1 MIQTGFESRVKVQ
14 QIIDS
19 QLPEYI
25 LDESPKTVDFLK
37 QYYIGQEYQGGP
49 IDITDNLDQYLKLDN
64 LTPEVVVGSTTLST
78 GIAATTTTI
87 EVASTK
93 GFPENY
99 GLLKI
104 NDEVITYTGLT
115 TNTFTGCKRGFCGI
129 TSYHE
134 LNNQEELVF
143 SDTTA
148 AAHTSNSNIQNL
160 SSLFLKEFY
169 KKTKSTLTPG
179 LEDVPFTDPINAGN
193 FIKESRSL
201 YEAKGTDES
210 FRILFNV
217 LYGETPQ
224 VVNLEEFLI
233 KPSSANF
240 VRREVAIGDVISGD
254 ITKLVGQT
262 IFKEGDLTTSA
273 SIAEVEAFTRTGI
286 SYTENKQYY
295 KLSLFLGYSNSES
308 AIQGD
313 FKITPTSKSL
323 SAVSANSSTIMV
335 DSTIGFGQTGTL
347 VSGANTSIYY
357 TSKSIN
363 QFFGVSGITSPIANA
378 DNIIGG
384 DIYYGYEN
392 GDTTKKVRIRLNGVL
407 SEFEQTSSTL
417 DVDEG
422 QEITVK
428 NIGNL
433 IVNPSTDRTYEE
445 IFANSW
451 IYNTGVRYK
460 VQGDT
465 FSAAIKFTLFD
476 NLDRS
481 SLKTGDTVQIFRRGS
496 DTPETLGSGATTAYI
511 KSDGLQANE
520 PWNTKSKEVELSDNY
535 TGNGEIDIRRVIN
548 TARSVGAPLEY
559 DPSFSDVQNVYVG
572 SGKTAYVASNSLPSG
587 TTDALSGVTTSFKNT
602 ITTSTQTFVAVG
614 LLDPLSTEPT
624 YDTTI
629 RFNNAVP
636 FMRGDS
642 LYYNPTGTPLT
653 GLSTGRYYVDV
664 VNASN
669 GDVKLYNSPALID
682 GVNYL
687 PFKLGTA
694 NIADQ
699 KFTLFSQKDGLIGPQ
714 KVFKAFS
721 LEQSTATGT
730 QVPTTFGPTGVLING
745 VEITNYKSTDKIYY
759 GPLTSTN
766 ILNQGTDYDVIN
778 LPHIEVAA
786 GVGTLA
792 LIQPVLTGTM
802 TEAVVDP
809 QGFNVDRVLSI
820 DVTGGNGTAVIEPLI
835 ESKKRSVSFDA
846 RGVWEGGGVGFIG
859 LAGTT
864 ITFLEN
870 HSFVRGQEIIY
881 NSEGNIEIGVGIGT
895 STLGNYANY
904 FANVINTTTI
914 SLHNTKTDANNQTN
928 PIGIRT
934 SSGGIQKFQTL
945 ADLKTIIGTEVVDGG
960 TFTNRQLR
968 VQPKN
973 ISIIYNTVNFENHG
987 FNDGD
992 LLEYKTWGTE
1002 ITGIVTANQYCV
1014 LKDDDNSFKLADAGI
1029 GGTDLTNYSRRNSV
1043 ILGSQGVGEQ
1053 IFKYPDISVAV
1064 NYVPIG
1070 GTTNIDS
1077 IVLTPT
1083 VRGSIVDSYLYEKG
1097 TGYGSTTINFESQP
1111 LITIKTGKDC
1121 ALTPVIINGQIV
1133 SVNIQNAGDEYY
1145 SVPDINIIDE
1155 SGAGSGAIL
1164 RPVIENRK
1172 ITSVVVANTG
1182 IGYSSTHTS
1191 IKVTSTGKN
1200 GKIEAKVRPLTIDI
1214 RKKYDSDE
1222 LLLPS
1227 DNKLKYTVCGYGA
1240 TYRNSFGE
1248 DPTLISKIIG
1258 WAYDGNPIYGP
1269 YGNSDPQD
1277 SSSGAKRLVSG
1288 YTASTSNV
1296 IDRPSFN
1303 LGMFVEDYKFDNS
1316 GDLDENNGRFSK
1328 TPEFPDGVYAY
1339 YATIYSSSHP
1349 EYANQSQFPYF
1360 IGDSYRSLP
1369 LEQNFNQSS
1378 DFAKTDLVR
1387 NTFPY
1392 RSSSINVDNDYII
1405 EPNEIDKQK
1414 VLIESVSS
1422 GSVDEVSIVSAG
1434 SSYKVGDILTFDDTH
1449 TDGGGLSVKVSS
1461 LIGEDIYSVTN
1472 SSVSYSNVVFTKQSD
1487 NSVRGTITGNHI
1499 LNNQDVVTVSGF
1511 TTSLSALNN
1520 RYTIGINT
1528 AHTILT
1534 NPLPTNKGTGAGTT
1548 EIVVADI
1555 PASVSVGSS
1564 IGIGTETGK
1573 ILNIYRNENVLTVE
1587 RGVNEDDKAAGVG
1600 VTYHQNS
1607 FTFNQPIDDLDSKVN
1622 DIVYF
1627 NPDKAVGFGTTAGA
1641 PSHLQKSFTFA
1652 NRTITRNV
1660 PCGRVYI
1667 PNHPFTEGQ
1676 EVTYTQA
1683 GSTALTYVSVGSTP
1697 SVWDTPAT
1705 FDTLVGG
1712 SGYSN
1717 GARVATTGGTGTELY
1732 VTIATS
1738 AGAVT
1743 GVTLPTLASG
1753 DAGRNYTVGDII
1765 TITGGGGN
1773 ATFRIATLATNVP
1786 TSSYYI
1792 RHPFGLSSSETLY
1805 ISNATPTTVGLKTE
1819 KTGPE
1824 ILFTSGGSDSDLFS
1838 LESNY
1843 TQEKGTVSRI
1853 NTEVT
1858 TVKSHGLKI
1867 GDTVSLK
1874 ATVGLTTG
1882 VGIGSTD
1889 IAISRQSG
1897 TGYILVDPI
1906 EYDHTATYPPSTFYN
1921 GSEHNFNTGD
1931 KVYLTNTSGTLPTGL
1946 SERAYFVYVQSSKFF
1961 QLCETYKDTQS
1972 PANIISFTGTPTG
1985 TRTFSKINPPIKV
1998 IKNNSPRFNL
2008 KDPSLS
2014 GYDLK
2019 FYYDKE
2025 FKNEFVSTATT
2036 TTSFNITT
2044 LGIVG
2049 SGINGSKTIN
2059 YNGELPDKLYYTLGK
2074 SGYISTADTTVQ
2086 NYSKIEYVDSEYNG
2100 TYDTILTGPT
2110 INITSAGSGYS
2121 NGINVSTTGG
2131 TGSGLTVDIK
2141 TSAGNVQTVAI
2152 NTAGTGYTSGDTI
2165 TISGGGGN
2173 ATFTIFFVFTV
2184 VSDSSLDDTFLTP
2197 SITDTLKYTTTSTN
2211 TIGGVDGTNIISG
2224 GSDYKKLPTFVGSLS
2239 TEGSG
2244 LYAVSKS
2251 KSIGNINQTR
2261 IINEGFEYSSDPT
2274 LRPEAFI
2281 SPIITINN
2289 SNTIGVVTTVY
2300 GGSGYGNPPKIT
2312 IVDTITRETI
2322 DSGILEAN
2330 MSGSAINI
2338 VDIKQP
2344 PYGLPET
2351 PVTLFTTN
2359 NDNGVGI
2366 NTILSDRVVGGS
2378 GIFTCFFATTNPSAF
2393 AVNDRVFIEG
2403 VTKIVGSGG
2412 TGFNSADV
2420 GYKFGRVVSYVGG
2433 VIEDA
2438 VKITYED
2445 DFISTN
2451 CGMADTVQSVAS
2463 IIKKS
2468 DYPSFSVYQV
2478 PSNFIEGEQLI
2489 SNNIE
2494 RDLFIASS
2502 NDDFIK
2508 VSGVYLLSV
2517 GEVITGKVSGVR
2529 ATIENIRNNEG
2540 TYIIKYG
2547 VEKNIGWS
2555 DDIGKLSSDNQV
2567 TPDNDYY
2574 QNLSYTI
2581 KSTKTF
2587 DELRSPVNGLL
2598 HTSGLKNFADTGITS
2613 TSKVGIGSTSYT
2625 LSIQDIISDNR
2636 VDTINNWAN
2645 AEDLSSLTTSSKTV
2659 KLTNKRLTP
2668 YQLARSNE
2676 VLLID
2681 NINSQFSNL
2690 DGSPSTYLNIENLVG
2705 KSSYIEYTIRISNLT
2720 YSEVQLV
2727 ELVILNNGTDI
2738 TLLKKSELDDTSRIG
2753 DFSIVEDVF
2762 GNKYLTF
2769 TPLPNAFDYDYDL
2782 KVLKSAVSN
2791 NNLIATQPVGFSK
2804 MMSSVGI
2811 AQKTSA
2817 GIATA
2822 NIVSLDSSE
2831 YESVLVKTALTN
2843 TTTNE
2848 MSYVEIYAA
2857 HDSLGNAFMSEVF
2870 VDNDE
2875 PSGYS
2880 EDLPGTFKVGIMTAS
2895 GGGITT
2901 FFVGFNNS
2909 LVNDDVQYKSR
2920 IVTFEADAASGEGK
2934 YHFKVTGQPDNA
2946 ERTALYQSDTE
2957 VKATNT
2963 YPDGWT
2969 VASLDKSLFNS
2980 AKSIVEVGA
2989 GATYKELHQV
2999 LWTYDGTDIFSQQ
3012 GPILSVGPTDGKFG
3026 PTGYGITA
3034 TTISTGI
3041 GTCWA
3046 EIDGSN
3052 IVLKYDP
3059 PTTYPTTSLRTN
3071 VLTLGLY
3078 TENDLINTPNT
3089 NALTY
3094 GAARDSISI
3103 HEYNA
3108 LNGDRVNKKQFRL
3121 TSATTPIFAKIFN
3134 PADVVSGTT
3143 FTIEDHFFR
3152 TGEELVYKPGTTF
3165 IGVSSSPMTHSSGPA
3180 TVPSA
3185 VYVNRINKD
3194 QFTLSSSRSSSGVPG
3209 APLDITGYGVGN
3221 AHELS
3226 MPLANSKSVITIDNI
3241 IQSPIAFTSINFDLA
3256 DNADA
3261 TGAPPQQGIDATRT
3275 TFALT
3280 GISSIVPN
3288 DLLKFEDEY
3297 VRVINIGTGTTSVGP
3312 ITNFGSYNL
3321 VTVERGF
3328 VGTFA
3333 DKHDDG
3339 TNGRVYRGSYNIVGE
3354 NINFTEP
3361 PRGNSQVLKT
3371 RSNLPF
3377 PRSEFTGRVFL
3388 RNDYS
3393 TNAVYDDISDQ
3404 FTGIG
3409 RTFNLTVGG
3418 ANTTGIGSTGGNAIL
3433 TINSLFQRPSTP
3445 NNANNNF
3452 SIDDTGNVTAPIK
3465 YRWYV
3470 REIASAGSGYSN
3482 GTDVATTGGTGTGLK
3497 VDITT
3502 SAGAVQTVTITTD
3515 GTGYTSGDTI
3525 TISGGGGNATF
3536 ILSGKT
3542 SVVFSGVRVDVNDVP
3557 TIVPY
3562 DVNQNAIPR
3571 GGVIVSLGSTEGLG
3585 YAPLRS
3591 SIAYAELG
3599 IGNSGSI
3606 VGIATTATIGEPI
3619 PISSAIYNNETGDME
3634 VTTAEPHNL
3643 EVGIIKDVKFVG
3655 LEFTCSNNFDV
3666 YAAEYNPTTGEM
3678 VLNIGDHPLG
3688 IGQSVGIAT
3697 ESLGFTC
3704 DHGAGTHY
3712 YPRTTDPLAGI
3723 TTHIRAVTH
3732 NTITINVL
3740 DNDEI
3745 PSTNVTPHT
3754 FVSARPDAVIV
3765 RSGYSGL
3772 TSNVFP
3778 YAGTGLGDISY
3789 LLKISSGGTG
3799 YSNGTNVATTGG
3811 TGTGLKVDITQ
3822 VGGNVRTVTI
3832 NTTSTTPTGYVSG
3845 DIITI
3850 SGGGGNATLIISKKT
3865 SLVYPIDRVSIGN
3878 FVHRFESALTGA
3890 VYRGGDYAHT
3900 YVAASTGAS
3909 AIVNTTGGGSA
3920 VIGKP
3925 SAADY
3930 NAVTGVLTLTFS
3942 GVHGLS
3948 TGNTIKV
3955 ADKSLA
3961 FTCSRDN
3968 HKTIHKYPRESDPKF
3983 DTDMSVTEID
3993 VNTITVNVGTSP
4005 IVSKTPTAATYTPS
4019 TGLLEM
4025 TVGSGHG
4032 WTSAGTL
4039 TNPVTAANYTE
4050 TSGKLVITSSA
4061 HGLSV
4066 GEYVKLNDGCL
4077 SFTCTRDND
4086 ATVHA
4091 YPRVSDPAHAKWL
4104 PITNRST
4111 NTFTI
4116 YVGAARNDAFVDY
4129 QYVHK
4134 FVTDSYVEGGI
4145 LVGTDASYAG
4155 ITTAGLTFSCD
4166 RDDYSTLHA
4175 YPRLTDPAGD
4185 GAVVAVQSHTTDT
4198 ITVDVGKLPS
4208 YRFST
4213 NVGINSIPHTYVG
4226 RGYTYPW
4233 YGDANFGSGYRVG
4246 VGRTNISID
4255 VVDLPFDHKFIGAS
4269 TPIRKL
4275 TWNGAEITPTDADYN
4290 PSTGLMIVTSAGHG
4304 LDNGNNIGIGT
4315 NSLTFTCSKDGHATE
4330 HTYPRGTGITTDPSY
4345 NTLIPVTKINDDT
4358 FSVNVGSSV
4367 GTGASVVAT
4376 VGAGGTV
4383 DFALIGMGTNYA
4395 NPQLVIPEPSYASL
4409 GVTGV
4414 SRLDGTTN
4422 TGTGLLLNI
4431 DVGAASTVG
4440 IGSTLFSVKNW
4451 EIVRNGYGFRRGDVF
4466 TPVGLV
4472 EGEYGVVTQATFEVL
4487 DTFSDNFGM
4496 WNFGNMDYIDD
4507 IAELQDGVQRRFDL
4521 KYNGALL
4528 SFEIEENGDFPDMNL
4543 SNCLFIV
4550 VNGTIQEPG
4559 VAYNF
4564 EGGSSFL
4571 FTEAPQAHDNVSIF
4585 FYRGTYGQDSQLI
4598 TNIYPT
4604 VKKGDILQLDRI
4616 TENKENQGDRT
4627 VVGIPTS
4634 NIVETLLYKGV
4645 GISNE
4650 PKSLNWTKQ
4659 KSDKIVNGV
4668 LVSKVREVLE
4678 PLIFP
4683 TGKLIAD
4690 IPASVN
4696 PSAIYLD
4703 DASDFDYEGTADTNT
4718 LSIQVVD
4725 QKPIVAAAITAT
4737 VAGGEVTALTIV
4749 DGGQGYVGATT
4760 SIYISAPPEVGVG
4773 IGITATAAATIT
4785 NGVITNYV
4793 LTAPSLGGFGYDNTN
4808 PPNVLASTPPPKND
4822 VIVGI
4827 NSVVSYS
4834 GPITGID
4841 RVTGS
4846 GTGITDAIKFTIYAP
4861 TEAEGGYDD
4870 GVKNLVVGMPIYI
4883 TGTTFDPPA
4892 SPMTSL
4898 GGSSTDKI
4906 GISTTFDNVYEILS
4920 MTGSTTASTRTVTCN
4935 ILGSHSFSHAGSV
4948 DSPIGYFSIG
4958 IIKGGPLVNA
4968 DSTSFAVNGF
4978 TNTAPTG
4985 LSTYPTV
4992 LRRNVGLRTT
5002 GALNPTL

>member
-19 QLPEYI
+19 QLPEYV
-25 LDESPKTVDFLK
+25 LDENPTTVDFLK

-143 SDTTA
+143 ADTTA
-148 AAHTSNSNIQNL
+148 AAHTSNTKIQNL
-160 SSLFLKEFY
+160 SSLFLQEFY
-169 KKTKSTLTPG
+169 KKTKATLTPG
-179 LEDVPFTDPINAGN
+179 LEDVPFTDPLNAGN

-240 VRREVAIGDVISGD
+240 IRREVAIGDVISGD

-262 IFKEGDLTTSA
+262 IFKEGDATTNA
-273 SIAEVEAFTRTGI
+273 SIAEIEAFRRSGV

-295 KLSLFLGYSNSES
+295 KLSLFLGYSDSES

-313 FKITPTSKSL
+313 FKATPTSKSL
-323 SAVSANSSTIMV
+323 FSVGSGSTTIMV

-347 VSGANTSIYY
+347 VSGNNTNIYY

-363 QFFGVSGITSPIANA
+363 QFFGVSGITEPIPNA
-378 DNIIGG
+378 ADIIGG

-407 SEFEQTSSTL
+407 SGFEQTSTTL

-422 QEITVK
+422 QEISVK

-433 IVNPSTDRTYEE
+433 IVNPTTDRTYEE

-460 VQGDT
+460 VDGDT
-465 FSAAIKFTLFD
+465 FSAASEFTLLD

-481 SLKTGDTVQIFRRGS
+481 SLKTGDTVQIFLRGGN
-496 DTPETLGSGATTAYI
+496 TAQTLGAGATTAYVQN
-511 KSDGLQANE
+511 DGLQAKE
-520 PWNTKSKEVELSDNY
+520 PWSTPSRTVKLSDNY
-535 TGNGEIDIRRVIN
+535 TGTGEIDIRRVIN

-559 DPSFSDVQNVYVG
+559 NPSFSDIQNVYVG

-587 TTDALSGVTTSFKNT
+587 TTDALTGITTSFKNT
-602 ITTSTQTFVAVG
+602 ITTPIQTFVAVA

-624 YDTTI
+624 YSTTI

-642 LYYNPTGTPLT
+642 LYYEPTGAPLT
-653 GLSTGRYYVDV
+653 GLDTGRYYVDV
-664 VNASN
+664 VSPDKR
-669 GDVKLYNSPALID
+669 DVKLYNSPALID

-687 PFKLGTA
+687 SMKVGTA
-694 NIADQ
+694 STADQ

-730 QVPTTFGPTGVLING
+730 QVPTAFGPTGILING
-745 VEITNYKSTDKIYY
+745 VEITNYKSTDKVYY

-766 ILNQGTDYDVIN
+766 VLNQGTGYDVIN

-786 GVGTLA
+786 GVGTVA
-792 LIQPVLTGTM
+792 LVQPVLTGTM

-809 QGFNVDRVLSI
+809 QGFNIERVLSI

-835 ESKKRSVSFDA
+835 STKKRSVSFDS
-846 RGVWEGGGVGFIG
+846 RGAWQGGGVN
-859 LAGTT
+859 LAANT

-870 HSFVRGQEIIY
+870 HYFVNGQEIIY
-881 NSEGNIEIGVGIGT
+881 NSEENIEIGVGIGT

-904 FANVINTTTI
+904 FANVVGLTTI
-914 SLHNTKTDANNQTN
+914 TLHNTESDALNGLN
-928 PIGIRT
+928 PVGIRT
-934 SSGGIQKFQTL
+934 SSGGVQKFQTL
-945 ADLKTIIGTEVVDGG
+945 ANLKTVIGTKVVDGG

-968 VQPKN
+968 VQPKD
-973 ISIIYNTVNFENHG
+973 ISTDYNTINFENHG
-987 FNDGD
+987 FNSGD
-992 LLEYKTWGTE
+992 LLEYKTWGTV
-1002 ITGIVTANQYCV
+1002 ITGIVTANQYYV
-1014 LKDDDNSFKLADAGI
+1014 LKNDNNSFRLADAGI
-1029 GGTDLTNYSRRNSV
+1029 GGTNPTNYDRKNIVSFTSN
-1043 ILGSQGVGEQ
+1043 GVGEQ
-1053 IFKYPDISVAV
+1053 IFKYPDISVTV
-1064 NYVPIG
+1064 NYVPVG
-1070 GTTNIDS
+1070 GTTNVES
-1077 IVLTPT
+1077 ILLTPT
-1083 VRGSIVDSYLYEKG
+1083 VRGNIVDSYLYEKG

-1111 LITIKTGKDC
+1111 LITIKTGKD
-1121 ALTPVIINGQIV
+1121 AVLTPIIDNGQII
-1133 SVNIQNAGDEYY
+1133 SVNVQNPGVEYY
-1145 SVPDINIIDE
+1145 SSPDISIKDE

-1164 RPVIENRK
+1164 RPVLANRK
-1172 ITSVVVANTG
+1172 ISSVIVVSPG

-1191 IKVTSTGKN
+1191 ITVTSAGKN
-1200 GKIEAKVRPLTIDI
+1200 GFLEAKVRPLTIDI
-1214 RKKYDSDE
+1214 RRKYGSDE

-1227 DNKLKYTVCGYGA
+1227 DNKLKYTLCGYGA
-1240 TYRNSFGE
+1240 TYRNTFGE

-1269 YGNSDPQD
+1269 YGNSDPED
-1277 SSSGAKRLVSG
+1277 GNSGAKRLVSG

-1339 YATIYSSSHP
+1339 YATIHSSTHP
-1349 EYANQSQFPYF
+1349 VYGSQPQFPYF
-1360 IGDSYRSLP
+1360 IGNSYRSLP
-1369 LEQNFNQSS
+1369 LDQNFDQSS
-1378 DFAKTDLVR
+1378 NFAKTDLVR

-1392 RSSSINVDNDYII
+1392 RSSSINADNDYII

-1414 VLIESVSS
+1414 VVIESVTS

-1434 SSYKVGDILTFDDTH
+1434 SSYKVGDILTFDDID

-1461 LIGEDIYSVTN
+1461 LTGEDIYSVAN
-1472 SSVSYSNVVFTKQSD
+1472 SSIAYNNVVFTKEGG
-1487 NSVRGTITGNHI
+1487 NSVRATITGNNI
-1499 LNNQDVVTVSGF
+1499 LNDQDVVTVSGF
-1511 TTSLSALNN
+1511 TTSLSALN
-1520 RYTIGINT
+1520 RDYFIGINT

-1534 NPLPTNKGTGAGTT
+1534 YPLPTNLGTGVGTT

-1555 PASVSVGSS
+1555 PSTVSVGSS

-1573 ILNIYRNENVLTVE
+1573 ILNIYRNENVLTIM
-1587 RGVNEDDKAAGVG
+1587 RGVNAHDVLTGAG
-1600 VTYHQNS
+1600 VTYHPNS
-1607 FTFNQPIDDLDSKVN
+1607 FTFKQPIDDIDSKVN

-1667 PNHPFTEGQ
+1667 PNHPFAEGQ

-1683 GSTALTYVSVGSTP
+1683 GSTALTYVSIGNTP
-1697 SVWDTPAT
+1697 FTP
-1705 FDTLVGG
+1705 
-1712 SGYSN
+1712 
-1717 GARVATTGGTGTELY
+1717 
-1732 VTIATS
+1732 
-1738 AGAVT
+1738 
-1743 GVTLPTLASG
+1743 G
-1753 DAGRNYTVGDII
+1753 D
-1765 TITGGGGN
+1765 
-1773 ATFRIATLATNVP
+1773 P
-1786 TSSYYI
+1786 TSTYYI
-1792 RHPFGLSSSETLY
+1792 RHPFALPASATLY
-1805 ISNATPTTVGLKTE
+1805 ISNATPTTIGLKTE
-1819 KTGPE
+1819 RTGPE
-1824 ILFTSGGSDSDLFS
+1824 IFFTSGGSDSDLFS

-1843 TQEKGTVSRI
+1843 TQEKGTVTRI

-1858 TVKSHGLKI
+1858 TLNPHGLKI

-1897 TGYILVDPI
+1897 TGYILVDPV
-1906 EYDHTATYPPSTFYN
+1906 EYDHTTTYPPSTFNN

-1946 SERAYFVYVQSSKFF
+1946 SERAYFVYVLSSKFF

-1972 PANIISFTGTPTG
+1972 PANIVSFTGTPTG

-1998 IKNNSPRFNL
+1998 IRNNSPRFNL
-2008 KDPSLS
+2008 KDASLS

-2019 FYYDKE
+2019 FYYDQE

-2044 LGIVG
+2044 SGVVG
-2049 SGINGSKTIN
+2049 SGTSGAKTIN
-2059 YNGELPDKLYYTLGK
+2059 YDASLPDKLYYTLGK
-2074 SGYISTADTTVQ
+2074 SGYISTADTTVEK
-2086 NYSKIEYVDSEYNG
+2086 YSEISYIDSEYNG
-2100 TYDTILTGPT
+2100 TYNVIG
-2110 INITSAGSGYS
+2110 IGS
-2121 NGINVSTTGG
+2121 T
-2131 TGSGLTVDIK
+2131 
-2141 TSAGNVQTVAI
+2141 
-2152 NTAGTGYTSGDTI
+2152 
-2165 TISGGGGN
+2165 
-2173 ATFTIFFVFTV
+2173 TFTI
-2184 VSDSSLDDTFLTP
+2184 VSDSTPSNPFLTQ
-2197 SITDTLKYTTTSTN
+2197 SISDTLEYTTTSKN
-2211 TIGGVDGTNIISG
+2211 TIGGVDRVYITSG
-2224 GSDYKKLPTFVGSLS
+2224 GSDYKKLPTFVGSAS
-2239 TEGSG
+2239 TQGLG
-2244 LYAVSKS
+2244 LYAVTKS
-2251 KSIGNINQTR
+2251 KSIGNVNQTR
-2261 IINEGFEYSSDPT
+2261 VINEGFEYSSDPT
-2274 LRPEAFI
+2274 LRPQAFI
-2281 SPIITINN
+2281 SPIITIDS
-2289 SNTIGVVTTVY
+2289 SNTIGVVTTVS
-2300 GGSGYGNPPKIT
+2300 GGVGYNNAPIVD
-2312 IVDTITRETI
+2312 IVDTTTREKI
-2322 DSGILEAN
+2322 NSGIIKPTLV
-2330 MSGSAINI
+2330 GSAIHSL
-2338 VDIKQP
+2338 DILQP

-2351 PVTLFTTN
+2351 PVTLFTTS

-2366 NTILSDRVVGGS
+2366 NTIQSDSALS
-2378 GIFTCFFATTNPSAF
+2378 GIFTCFFAHTNPAAF
-2393 AVNDRVFIEG
+2393 VPNDRVFIEG
-2403 VTKIVGSGG
+2403 VTKVGSAG

-2420 GYKFGRVVSYVGG
+2420 GYRFGRVLSYVGG

-2438 VKITYED
+2438 VKISYED

-2451 CGMADTVQSVAS
+2451 CGLADTIQSEAS
-2463 IIKKS
+2463 IIKQS
-2468 DYPSFSVYQV
+2468 FYPSFSVYQV
-2478 PSNFIEGEQLI
+2478 PANFIEGERLI

-2494 RDLFIASS
+2494 RDLFIVSS

-2508 VSGVYLLSV
+2508 ISGVYVLTV
-2517 GEVITGKVSGVR
+2517 GEIITGAESGVI
-2529 ATIENIRNNEG
+2529 ATIENVRNNEG
-2540 TYIIKYG
+2540 IYNIKYG
-2547 VEKNIGWS
+2547 AEKNIGWS

-2613 TSKVGIGSTSYT
+2613 TSKVGIGSTSYSI
-2625 LSIQDIISDNR
+2625 SIQDIISDNR
-2636 VDTINNWAN
+2636 VDTVNNYAN
-2645 AEDLSSLTTSSKTV
+2645 GLDLSTNSTSSKLI

-2668 YQLARSNE
+2668 YQVAKSNE
-2676 VLLID
+2676 VLIVD
-2681 NINSQFSNL
+2681 NINTQFSNL
-2690 DGSPSTYLNIENLVG
+2690 DGKPSTFLNVENQLG
-2705 KSSYIEYTIRISNLT
+2705 KNSYIEYTIRITNLT

-2738 TLLKKSELDDTSRIG
+2738 ALLKKSELDDTSRIG
-2753 DFSIVEDVF
+2753 DFSIVEDIF
-2762 GNKYLTF
+2762 GNKFLRF

-2782 KVLKSAVSN
+2782 KVLKSEVN
-2791 NNLIATQPVGFSK
+2791 DNIVDATQPVGFSK

-2857 HDSLGNAFMSEVF
+2857 HDSLGNTFMSEVF

-2999 LWTYDGTDIFSQQ
+2999 SWTYDGTDIFSQQ
-3012 GPILSVGPTDGKFG
+3012 GPILSVGPTDGTFG

-3078 TENDLINTPNT
+3078 TENDLVNTPNT

-3108 LNGDRVNKKQFRL
+3108 LNGQRINKKQFKL
-3121 TSATTPIFAKIFN
+3121 TTANTPIFAKTFN
-3134 PADVVSGTT
+3134 PADTVSGTT
-3143 FTIEDHFFR
+3143 FTIENHFFR

-3165 IGVSSSPMTHSSGPA
+3165 IGVSSSPMTHSSG
-3180 TVPSA
+3180 TVPST
-3185 VYVNRINKD
+3185 VYVDRINKD
-3194 QFTLSSSRSSSGVPG
+3194 QFTLSDSRSPSGVPG
-3209 APLDITGYGVGN
+3209 AALDITGNGVGN

-3241 IQSPIAFTSINFDLA
+3241 IQSPIAFTSINFDLD

-3261 TGAPPQQGIDATRT
+3261 TGAHPQQGIDATRT

-3280 GISSIVPN
+3280 GISQIRPN

-3297 VRVINIGTGTTSVGP
+3297 VRVTNIGTGTTSVGP

-3328 VGTFA
+3328 VGTIA

-3361 PRGNSQVLKT
+3361 PRGNSQILKN

-3393 TNAVYDDISDQ
+3393 SNDIYDDISDQ

-3418 ANTTGIGSTGGNAIL
+3418 ANTTGIGSTGGNGL
-3433 TINSLFQRPSTP
+3433 LVINSLFQRPSTP

-3452 SIDDTGNVTAPIK
+3452 SINDTGTVGVT
-3465 YRWYV
+3465 
-3470 REIASAGSGYSN
+3470 S
-3482 GTDVATTGGTGTGLK
+3482 
-3497 VDITT
+3497 IT
-3502 SAGAVQTVTITTD
+3502 
-3515 GTGYTSGDTI
+3515 
-3525 TISGGGGNATF
+3525 
-3536 ILSGKT
+3536 
-3542 SVVFSGVRVDVNDVP
+3542 FSGIRTDVNDTP
-3557 TIVPY
+3557 AIVPY

-3619 PISSAIYNNETGDME
+3619 PISSAIYNNLTGDME
-3634 VTTAEPHNL
+3634 VTTEKPHNF

-3704 DHGAGTHY
+3704 EQDSHATTKY

-3745 PSTNVTPHT
+3745 PSTNTGIHT
-3754 FVSARPDAVIV
+3754 FVSASPDAVIV

-3799 YSNGTNVATTGG
+3799 YSNSTNVATTGG

-3850 SGGGGNATLIISKKT
+3850 SGGGGNATLILSKKT

-3890 VYRGGDYAHT
+3890 VYKGGNYPHT

-3909 AIVNTTGGGSA
+3909 AIVDTTGGGSS

-3942 GVHGLS
+3942 GAHGLVN
-3948 TGNTIKV
+3948 GNTIKV

-3983 DTDMSVTEID
+3983 DTDMSVTKID
-3993 VNTITVNVGTSP
+3993 ANTITVNVGTSP

-4019 TGLLEM
+4019 TGLLQM

-4039 TNPVTAANYTE
+4039 TNPVTAAVYTQ
-4050 TSGKLVITSSA
+4050 TSGKLVITSNA

-4104 PITNRST
+4104 PITNRTT

-4129 QYVHK
+4129 QYAHT
-4134 FVTDSYVEGGI
+4134 FVSAVEGGI
-4145 LVGTDASYAG
+4145 LKGTDASYAG

-4213 NVGINSIPHTYVG
+4213 NVGINSIPHNYVG

-4269 TPIRKL
+4269 TPIRKD
-4275 TWNGAEITPTDADYN
+4275 WNSTSVTPTDAEYN
-4290 PSTGLMIVTSAGHG
+4290 PTTGEMVVTAAGHG
-4304 LDNGNNIGIGT
+4304 LANGNEVGIGT
-4315 NSLTFTCSKDGHATE
+4315 DSLTFTCSKDGHATE

-4345 NTLIPVTKINDDT
+4345 NTLIPVSDVTTDT
-4358 FSVNVGSSV
+4358 FTVNVGSSV

-4395 NPQLVIPEPSYASL
+4395 NPQLVIPEPSYAGL
-4409 GVTGV
+4409 EVTGV
-4414 SRLDGTTN
+4414 SRLDGTTD
-4422 TGTGLLLNI
+4422 TGTGLLLNLE
-4431 DVGAASTVG
+4431 VGAASTVG

-4451 EIVRNGYGFRRGDVF
+4451 EIERNGYGFRRGDVF
-4466 TPVGLV
+4466 TAVGLV
-4472 EGEYGVVTQATFEVL
+4472 TCGVTGLAVTTPQATFEVL

-4528 SFEIEENGDFPDMNL
+4528 SFEIDEDGDFPDMNL
-4543 SNCLFIV
+4543 STCLFIV

-4585 FYRGTYGQDSQLI
+4585 FYRGTYGEDTALI
-4598 TNIYPT
+4598 TNIYPSIKT
-4604 VKKGDILQLDRI
+4604 GDILQLDKI
-4616 TENKENQGDRT
+4616 LENKENQGDRT
-4627 VVGIPTS
+4627 IVGIPTS
-4634 NIVETLLYKGV
+4634 NIVETLLYKGA
-4645 GISNE
+4645 GISAE
-4650 PKSLNWTKQ
+4650 PKSVNWTKQ
-4659 KSDKIVNGV
+4659 KRDKIVNGV
-4668 LVSKVREVLE
+4668 HVSKVRDALE

-4703 DASDFDYEGTADTNT
+4703 DASDFDYENRADINS
-4718 LSIQVVD
+4718 LAIQIVD
-4725 QKPIVAAAITAT
+4725 QKPVVAAALTAT
-4737 VAGGEVTALTIV
+4737 VVGGVVTELTVV

-4760 SIYISAPPEVGVG
+4760 SLYISAPPEVGVG
-4773 IGITATAAATIT
+4773 IGTTATAPAQIT
-4785 NGVITNYV
+4785 NGVITG
-4793 LTAPSLGGFGYDNTN
+4793 APIAAGKGGFGYDTTN
-4808 PPNVLASTPPPKND
+4808 PPNVLVSTPPAKTD

-4827 NSVVSYS
+4827 NSVTSYT
-4834 GPITGID
+4834 GPITKIE
-4841 RVTGS
+4841 RVGGS
-4846 GTGITDAIKFTIYAP
+4846 GSGITYAFEFTIYGP

-4870 GVKNLVVGMPIYI
+4870 GLKNLVVGMPIYI
-4883 TGTTFDPPA
+4883 TGTTYNLPSPFNA
-4892 SPMTSL
+4892 SNPVKSL
-4898 GGSSTDKI
+4898 GGSSTDVI
-4906 GISTTFDNVYEILS
+4906 GISTTFDNVYQILS
-4920 MTGSTTASTRTVTCN
+4920 MTGGTTASTRTVVCN
-4935 ILGSHSFSHAGSV
+4935 VLGSPSSFLHTGSV
-4948 DSPIGYFSIG
+4948 NSPIGYYSIG
-4958 IIKGGPLVNA
+4958 ILKGGPLVNE

-4992 LRRNVGLRTT
+4992 SRRNVGLRTT
-5002 GALNPTL
+5002 GGINPTV